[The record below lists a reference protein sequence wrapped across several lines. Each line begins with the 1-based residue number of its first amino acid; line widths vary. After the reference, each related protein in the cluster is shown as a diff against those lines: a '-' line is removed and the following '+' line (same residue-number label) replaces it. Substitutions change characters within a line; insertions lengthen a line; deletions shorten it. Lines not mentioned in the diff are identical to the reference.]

1 LIKFKELEKVI
12 EDWDVIADFDVHT
25 PDAINKLN
33 DAYVTKITPF
43 VTTEDGEEIAILEIT
58 VTDDE
63 EKAKM
68 IDEEI
73 KM

>member
-1 LIKFKELEKVI
+1 M
-12 EDWDVIADFDVHT
+12 HT
-25 PDAINKLN
+25 PDAIDKLK
-33 DAYVTKITPF
+33 DAYVTKITPL

-68 IDEEI
+68 IYEEV